1 MTMLVLK
8 TDETYELAEYWID
21 GNVMTFKQV
30 DGTKGAVDLDQVD
43 WRKTS
48 EMTSELR
55 VKGVP
60 EISAD
65 VN

>member
-1 MTMLVLK
+1 MLVLK
-8 TDETYELAEYWID
+8 THETYELAKYRID
-21 GNVMTFKQV
+21 GNVMTFEQV

-48 EMTSELR
+48 EMTSELWL
-55 VKGVP
+55 KGVP
-60 EISAD
+60 EISAH